1 VIRLTTALL
10 TLGAI
15 MATATVTAQA
25 QGECWWVGCN
35 LEAPWCRFYC
45 GTDDP
50 RQTEIDPGSQWQSRP
65 AGVYPRHRYH
75 RHAKH
80 HNGRN
85 SSG

>member
-1 VIRLTTALL
+1 MIRLTTALL
-10 TLGAI
+10 TLGVI
-15 MATATVTAQA
+15 TATAVAAQA

-50 RQTEIDPGSQWQSRP
+50 RQTEIDGQWQPRP
-65 AGVYPRHRYH
+65 ASLYPQHRYH
-75 RHAKH
+75 RHVRH
-80 HNGRN
+80 HIRGN